1 MDDLDKCL
9 TAQKKDLEFA
19 EIWET
24 DQLAAKITCLLIA
37 ARNEQNISQTE
48 LAEKS
53 GIRQSNISR
62 IEQGTALPN
71 LRTLNR
77 LANGLG
83 KELQISFV

>member
-9 TAQKKDLEFA
+9 TAQKKDPEFD

-62 IEQGTALPN
+62 IEQGTALPI

>member
-9 TAQKKDLEFA
+9 TPQKKDPEFA

>member
-1 MDDLDKCL
+1 MDELDKCL
-9 TAQKKDLEFA
+9 TAQKKDSEFA